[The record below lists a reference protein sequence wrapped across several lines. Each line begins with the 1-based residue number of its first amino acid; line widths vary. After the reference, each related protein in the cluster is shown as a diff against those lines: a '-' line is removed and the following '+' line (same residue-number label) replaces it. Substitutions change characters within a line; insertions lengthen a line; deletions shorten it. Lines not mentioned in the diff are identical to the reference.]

1 VATIGDSG
9 GFSRGDARVRVESR
23 VKSGRVRSPRVG
35 VDRGDEVEGANRFL
49 PRARRRRSTAVSSR
63 RDFSDDERTSLPI
76 AQIQTSLE
84 ATFVDV
90 VDMSGD
96 GRHVTIKVV
105 SKAFEGKNP
114 INRQRMVYK
123 AIWEEMQTDKV
134 HAVQGIVTQ
143 TPEEAQ

>member
-1 VATIGDSG
+1 MATIGDSG

-63 RDFSDDERTSLPI
+63 RDFSDDELTSLPI

-84 ATFVDV
+84 VTFVDV

-105 SKAFEGKNP
+105 SKAF
-114 INRQRMVYK
+114 
-123 AIWEEMQTDKV
+123 
-134 HAVQGIVTQ
+134 
-143 TPEEAQ
+143 

>member
-1 VATIGDSG
+1 
-9 GFSRGDARVRVESR
+9 
-23 VKSGRVRSPRVG
+23 
-35 VDRGDEVEGANRFL
+35 L
-49 PRARRRRSTAVSSR
+49 
-63 RDFSDDERTSLPI
+63 SDDERTSLPI

>member
-1 VATIGDSG
+1 
-9 GFSRGDARVRVESR
+9 
-23 VKSGRVRSPRVG
+23 
-35 VDRGDEVEGANRFL
+35 
-49 PRARRRRSTAVSSR
+49 
-63 RDFSDDERTSLPI
+63 
-76 AQIQTSLE
+76 
-84 ATFVDV
+84 
-90 VDMSGD
+90 MSGD

-123 AIWEEMQTDKV
+123 AIWEEKQTDKV